1 MLGEHS
7 FCRSR
12 RLILVHLGLVLTILM
27 QCVCPSDGFAQVFK
41 SVPIPSVSSVFHP
54 VLIRGFKI
62 HPDDPL
68 KFDFLIETGDT
79 HLQGKALEQESRQL
93 IRDFWTALA
102 VPKQDLWV
110 NLSPYEKDRM
120 IPDALGKTRMG
131 HDLLEQ
137 DYFLKQL
144 TASLMKPDSESGRK
158 FWDKVY
164 EKIYQEHGAV
174 DIPIETFH
182 KVWIVPQTT
191 SVYENPAT
199 NSVVVVESELDVM
212 LEEDYLGNRKRG
224 MVDKNKPSTNHQSP
238 TADIKSILRQT
249 ILPLIKEEINTGEQ
263 FARLRQIVNAIMLA
277 EWYKTRLTNSL
288 LNQAYADQNKIN
300 GIASGDVNQNDK
312 IFSDYVKLFSN
323 GNEIIAEQYDPVTQQ
338 IIPQRYL
345 SGGFKV
351 STDSRAMLAPIAAE
365 VTFHGPVYV
374 VDSAM
379 MIPQGILVAGVLFL
393 VLASFLMTKLSH
405 KIKNEGTHRAINMVL
420 ALIVISLFLLTMA
433 FLRDKALN
441 GGEFSAPGEILISK
455 DRAMLA
461 LSLAPLL
468 MVPNMMLAIG
478 FWGWAGIVALIS
490 SVGFILWM
498 ALANHPH
505 ESELWK
511 YDDYGHPTGKKPDKA
526 QLSFQKGGIDLAQMN
541 VAAGKSGEGIAM
553 NFDPVLL
560 EKLRSAKTFR
570 PVIFSIRPAG
580 VNILQ
585 NSWGIP
591 AQVTKP

>member
-12 RLILVHLGLVLTILM
+12 RLILVHLGLVLTILT

-54 VLIRGFKI
+54 VLIRGLKI

-79 HLQGKALEQESRQL
+79 HLQGQALEQESRQL

-102 VPKQDLWV
+102 VPKQNLWV

-131 HDLLEQ
+131 QDLLQQ

-144 TASLMKPDSESGRK
+144 TASLMNPQSEAGRR

-164 EKIYQEHGAV
+164 EKIYQEHGV
-174 DIPIETFH
+174 IDIPVETFH

-199 NSVVVVESELDVM
+199 GSVVVVASELDVM
-212 LEEDYLGNRKRG
+212 LEEDYLADHNSPQPPLKLKRG
-224 MVDKNKPSTNHQSP
+224 SAQRGGVVNDGIQ
-238 TADIKSILRQT
+238 DIICQT
-249 ILPLIKEEINTGEQ
+249 ILPLIKEEINNGEQ

-277 EWYKTRLTNSL
+277 EWYKTRLKNSI

-300 GIASGDVNQNDK
+300 GIALQDSKQNEK
-312 IFSDYVKLFSN
+312 IFSDYVKLFSK
-323 GNEIIAEQYDPVTQQ
+323 GDEIIAEQYDPVTQQ

-379 MIPQGILVAGVLFL
+379 MTFLDNLTWDGLGLISFGFTSLVVILSKIFSDR
-393 VLASFLMTKLSH
+393 SFLERRQDDLTKEPRENVQ
-405 KIKNEGTHRAINMVL
+405 KWIQEDI
-420 ALIVISLFLLTMA
+420 
-433 FLRDKALN
+433 D
-441 GGEFSAPGEILISK
+441 GEIFRLNLFDK
-455 DRAMLA
+455 
-461 LSLAPLL
+461 
-468 MVPNMMLAIG
+468 V
-478 FWGWAGIVALIS
+478 
-490 SVGFILWM
+490 
-498 ALANHPH
+498 
-505 ESELWK
+505 
-511 YDDYGHPTGKKPDKA
+511 KP
-526 QLSFQKGGIDLAQMN
+526 F
-541 VAAGKSGEGIAM
+541 
-553 NFDPVLL
+553 
-560 EKLRSAKTFR
+560 
-570 PVIFSIRPAG
+570 FSH
-580 VNILQ
+580 
-585 NSWGIP
+585 
-591 AQVTKP
+591 